1 MPTAKRLARKRV
13 AKKLAG
19 KAKPQARK
27 KPAKKKPASKAARE
41 LTPKQVRF
49 ANYYI
54 SGESATQAARLAGY
68 SCKTDGAFRVQGTRL
83 VADVNIKAY
92 IDEQMREETAEAT
105 LSRQR
110 KREILK
116 GIAEAWKSKGELE
129 GDRQAAIQAIKVDN
143 SMTGDDAPVRV
154 EGELTLKGILQAVT
168 GSTGLPQDEDD

>member
-1 MPTAKRLARKRV
+1 MPTASKLARKRV
-13 AKKLAG
+13 KSKLAKKAV
-19 KAKPQARK
+19 K
-27 KPAKKKPASKAARE
+27 KTAKKRVARSDADQ
-41 LTPKQVRF
+41 LTPKQRRF
-49 ANYYI
+49 ADNYLN
-54 SGESATQAARLAGY
+54 GESGANAARLAGY
-68 SCKTDGAFRVQGTRL
+68 TGNTVSLSVTGNRL
-83 VADVNIKAY
+83 LKIPKIRHYVDKNVK
-92 IDEQMREETAEAT
+92 EESAEAT